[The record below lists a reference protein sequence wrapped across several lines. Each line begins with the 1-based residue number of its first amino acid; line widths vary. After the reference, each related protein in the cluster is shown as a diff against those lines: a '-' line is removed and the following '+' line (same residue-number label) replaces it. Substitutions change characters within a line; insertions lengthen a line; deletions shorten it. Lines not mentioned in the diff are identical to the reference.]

1 MAETTFPRADSE
13 CLEWLLINE
22 AFFFFKAKAMVGV
35 VAMKAT
41 VGLYCWKE
49 TSSGHLWLDRRPP
62 EQP

>member
-1 MAETTFPRADSE
+1 MAETFPRVDSE

-35 VAMKAT
+35 VAMKIT
-41 VGLYCWKE
+41 VGLCCWKE
-49 TSSGHLWLDRRPP
+49 TSSGLLWLDWSLP